1 MPKVMADNEEVVFE
15 EGIPEQPSHIYE
27 LLMGA
32 FAEQRRSVVKFLV
45 DGNDA
50 LQEGEFADTFE
61 LIEAE
66 SLTHDEITL
75 RLSIELINQMNSL
88 EGSLLAYQANI
99 LSTPWSE
106 VFKQMNAFIE
116 KIQPF
121 ADLVDHVIPYA
132 QSYSPAWRGK
142 LEDIAKAQ
150 AESLSA
156 VLSAFENF
164 DPASLSNELSYN
176 FLPLFKKTLGLFDA
190 DIIPFLKGNMVTE
203 EGGSGNA

>member
-1 MPKVMADNEEVVFE
+1 M
-15 EGIPEQPSHIYE
+15 
-27 LLMGA
+27 
-32 FAEQRRSVVKFLV
+32 VKTH
-45 DGNDA
+45 
-50 LQEGEFADTFE
+50 LQSGEFEKSFE

-66 SLTHDEITL
+66 SLSHDEITL

-142 LEDIAKAQ
+142 LDRYRQGSGGKPFCP
-150 AESLSA
+150 SY
-156 VLSAFENF
+156 SAFENF

-190 DIIPFLKGNMVTE
+190 DIIPFLKGNVVTE